1 MPLFD
6 LECRECGIIEERYV
20 SSPDAQVMKCKCGG
34 IMDKLFSG
42 KILVKIKHPL
52 WVDRLD
58 DHQKRQEERGETI
71 TVPHPS
77 KVL

>member
-6 LECRECGIIEERYV
+6 LKCRECGVIEEHYV
-20 SSPDAQVMKCKCGG
+20 SSPDKVIYCRCGG
-34 IMDKLFSG
+34 IMDRLFSG
-42 KILVKIKHPL
+42 SFLLKMKYPL

-58 DHQKRQEERGETI
+58 EHQKRQEERGEKI

-77 KVL
+77 KII